1 MLPPGGP
8 DEVRQQGAEVPVVRL
23 QGVPGEEFPEDLVG
37 LCPAILRL
45 LCQEVPVGDGL
56 GVELEDLPDLVEVRL
71 GVVGGPPLDD
81 CPIVGE
87 GLMHPVEVP
96 ILEPVGHRVVH
107 ALQVP
112 EGREPLGT
120 RWPTGSR
127 SPMMPLRNCRR
138 CLHSSSRSLPPDPR
152 GKRCL
157 SPWCRRRHDGAEM
170 VLRC

>member
-71 GVVGGPPLDD
+71 GVV
-81 CPIVGE
+81 
-87 GLMHPVEVP
+87 
-96 ILEPVGHRVVH
+96 
-107 ALQVP
+107 
-112 EGREPLGT
+112 
-120 RWPTGSR
+120 
-127 SPMMPLRNCRR
+127 
-138 CLHSSSRSLPPDPR
+138 
-152 GKRCL
+152 
-157 SPWCRRRHDGAEM
+157 
-170 VLRC
+170 